1 MGCLTVKETCLSLT
15 ARIYAVF
22 LIGRDIEHVRP
33 AFDLVSNR
41 RKLPSL
47 LESFLGE
54 CRISVPTS
62 IRDPVTEEMRDK
74 FYLVEADINHY
85 MNAYEVVCPLDFLGL
100 IVVDSGQTGNSP
112 QPLQHLVS
120 RLMLWYKAWAPPPE

>member
-1 MGCLTVKETCLSLT
+1 MGCLTVKKTCLSLS
-15 ARIYAVF
+15 ARIYAVC
-22 LIGRDIEHVRP
+22 LIGRDIERVRP
-33 AFDLVSNR
+33 AFDQVSSC

-54 CRISVPTS
+54 CHNSVPTS
-62 IRDPVTEEMRDK
+62 FRDPVTEEMRGK

-85 MNAYEVVCPLDFLGL
+85 MNAYEVVCPLYFLGF
-100 IVVDSGQTGNSP
+100 IVVDSGQADNSP

-120 RLMLWYKAWAPPPE
+120 RLML